1 MRALVQKGLCRARA
15 HQTMVY
21 TPLSPYRN
29 AVHPSQT
36 WEGCRSTGDTEHLS
50 HFHWRT
56 VPPQVSWLPALP
68 APLPQ
73 CLCYSPWLWS
83 SADCFRSLGRQSG
96 KKWVSGTQCRGPP
109 YRCRRGDPA
118 PRHWHLGL
126 PSLGSSTLA
135 ARWCS
140 ANVTA
145 ASRLVGQWHRTHLA
159 VSTSLQWSRRQP
171 SRRCVV

>member
-1 MRALVQKGLCRARA
+1 MLYIPPRLGKGAGALVTRNTCPTSIGGQSRLRCPGCPHFQHPCPSVSATLHGSGAVLIA
-15 HQTMVY
+15 
-21 TPLSPYRN
+21 SPR
-29 AVHPSQT
+29 
-36 WEGCRSTGDTEHLS
+36 TES
-50 HFHWRT
+50 K
-56 VPPQVSWLPALP
+56 V
-68 APLPQ
+68 
-73 CLCYSPWLWS
+73 
-83 SADCFRSLGRQSG
+83 G

>member
-1 MRALVQKGLCRARA
+1 MQKGLCRARA

-171 SRRCVV
+171 SCRCVV